1 MPFSV
6 AGADSRLEPFDLF
19 RNCSKRMHRPK
30 HAYSISKISAAWRSA
45 RFCIDTSLDMPIFP
59 ASLHCQRFESREHAE
74 SAYDGRKENIEGGKS
89 SRGLFNHLQNWR
101 LQIALL
107 FRYSGQNFRCWQD
120 TFFLPHV
127 SLAPVKLHEMVMSF
141 LESFKVH
148 LLLFKFLRWF
158 GLCECLYRLVQTV
171 YRLFSPTH

>member
-1 MPFSV
+1 
-6 AGADSRLEPFDLF
+6 
-19 RNCSKRMHRPK
+19 
-30 HAYSISKISAAWRSA
+30 
-45 RFCIDTSLDMPIFP
+45 MPIFP

-107 FRYSGQNFRCWQD
+107 FRYSGQNFLCRQD

-127 SLAPVKLHEMVMSF
+127 SFAPVRVARDGLHVNF
-141 LESFKVH
+141 AKFQVH
-148 LLLFKFLRWF
+148 LLLFLRWY
-158 GLCECLYRLVQTV
+158 GLWECSYKLVQIDYRL
-171 YRLFSPTH
+171 YSPTESHPLRLSAQTRILNNHHDCLEYFAPF